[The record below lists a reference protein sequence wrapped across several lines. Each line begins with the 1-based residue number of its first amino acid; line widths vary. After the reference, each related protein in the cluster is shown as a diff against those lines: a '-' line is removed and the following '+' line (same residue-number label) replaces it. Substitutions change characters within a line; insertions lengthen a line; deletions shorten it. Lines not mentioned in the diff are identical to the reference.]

1 MKFNEDSN
9 PTKKINILEKK
20 PANGGTPAIEN
31 KLIDKVNANNGWLL
45 DKFWK
50 SLIYRSRF
58 PGCLYSKNKRI
69 LHALTVIKI

>member
-45 DKFWK
+45 DNF
-50 SLIYRSRF
+50 
-58 PGCLYSKNKRI
+58 GN
-69 LHALTVIKI
+69 H